1 VHGRDDR
8 DLIQIVDAALA
19 EAARR
24 SGSWLACRP
33 GCTQCCLGPFPI
45 TQLDAQRLRTALSDL
60 AARDPDR
67 ALRLRARVDAAV
79 ERALPI
85 FPGDAAAGILDEDDP
100 ARENF
105 FNSLE
110 DEPCPVLDPESGLC
124 DLYEARPLTCRLF
137 GPPLRYGT
145 ESIGICELCFQGAS
159 DEQVVA
165 CKVDVDAGDLE
176 LGLNEELE
184 RRAGVR
190 GQTTVAF
197 GLKSN
202 GGLAW

>member
-8 DLIQIVDAALA
+8 ELVRIVDAALA

-45 TQLDAQRLRTALSDL
+45 TQLDAQRLRTALADL
-60 AARDPDR
+60 EARNPEQ
-67 ALRLRARVDAAV
+67 ASRLRARVDAAV
-79 ERALPI
+79 ERAPL
-85 FPGDAAAGILDEDDP
+85 FPGDAAAGILGEDEP
-100 ARENF
+100 ALESF
-105 FNSLE
+105 FNSRE

-124 DLYEARPLTCRLF
+124 ELYEARPMTCRLF

-145 ESIGICELCFQGAS
+145 ESVGICELCFQGAS

-165 CKVDVDAGDLE
+165 CKVDVDANDLE
-176 LGLNEELE
+176 LSLTEEVEKRL
-184 RRAGVR
+184 GIR

-202 GGLAW
+202 GRWAR